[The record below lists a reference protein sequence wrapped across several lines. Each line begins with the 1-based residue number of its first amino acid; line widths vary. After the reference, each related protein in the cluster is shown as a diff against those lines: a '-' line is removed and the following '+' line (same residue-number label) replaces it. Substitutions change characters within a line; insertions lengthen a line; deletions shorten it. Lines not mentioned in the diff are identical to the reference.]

1 MQQFLAAQ
9 MQLLQD
15 MSTNM
20 ASMQA
25 QINQNQPHKDKH
37 QQFMSHCPP
46 VFSHAVDP
54 LEADDWLK
62 AVEKMLTITQCDD
75 REKVLYASG
84 RLQGTASAWWDAYVG
99 AHATPGAIT
108 WQEFTSSFR
117 SYHIP
122 ASLMKLK
129 KKEFLAL
136 KQGEMSVIEYMDK
149 FVELSRY
156 APEKVVDD
164 VKRQELFLEG
174 LVEPLRYQ
182 LISHTF
188 PSFQML
194 IDKAIGLEYVC
205 KELEDLKRKA
215 TTPGQSGSNTRP
227 RFNPPQETPFQF
239 GGPIEDFGQ
248 QQFQCPVQQTSRPR
262 SLRNRQ
268 MAPDVTPV
276 NTSTPSGTACFKC
289 GKVGHY
295 VNACPKR
302 NAPNTPARSQHSQQ
316 MRN

>member
-1 MQQFLAAQ
+1 
-9 MQLLQD
+9 
-15 MSTNM
+15 
-20 ASMQA
+20 
-25 QINQNQPHKDKH
+25 
-37 QQFMSHCPP
+37 

-62 AVEKMLTITQCDD
+62 TVEKMLTITQCAD

-84 RLQGTASAWWDAYVG
+84 RRQGTTLAWWDAYVA
-99 AHATPGAIT
+99 AHATPDAIT
-108 WQEFTSSFR
+108 WREFTTSFR

-129 KKEFLAL
+129 KEFMAL
-136 KQGEMSVIEYMDK
+136 KQGEMFVIEYRDK

-156 APEKVVDD
+156 APEEVVDD
-164 VKRQELFLEG
+164 GKKQELFMEG
-174 LVEPLRYQ
+174 LAEPLRYQ
-182 LISHTF
+182 LIPHTF

-194 IDKAIGLEYVC
+194 LDKAIGLEYIR

-215 TTPGQSGSNTRP
+215 TTPGQPGSNTRP

-262 SLRNRQ
+262 SLWNRQ
-268 MAPDVTPV
+268 MAPVVAPV
-276 NTSTPSGTACFKC
+276 KTSTPEVPPAISVERLGIMQMPALRGMPPTLQ
-289 GKVGHY
+289 Y
-295 VNACPKR
+295 RVNIANR
-302 NAPNTPARSQHSQQ
+302 GGMIARSRRATRENRVMHVEE
-316 MRN
+316 